1 MQELQHQCPLLTSR
15 IQEGAFTPMEV
26 PTLPIHSPGDTAH
39 TGGQCSGGTDTS
51 SDSVTAGNLL
61 HTWLDPDQGPLWRV
75 QIVSLATFEAESLKT
90 SYSLAMLNFGQ
101 NAIFSAALSTIMFL
115 AAREISAGRM
125 TVGDLVMVNGLLV
138 SRVR

>member
-1 MQELQHQCPLLTSR
+1 MYINF
-15 IQEGAFTPMEV
+15 IQAIDSLINFETVKYFNNEGYEARAY
-26 PTLPIHSPGDTAH
+26 DK
-39 TGGQCSGGTDTS
+39 
-51 SDSVTAGNLL
+51 
-61 HTWLDPDQGPLWRV
+61 
-75 QIVSLATFEAESLKT
+75 SLATFEAESLKT

-138 SRVR
+138 SIGMARQVAEKLRE

>member
-1 MQELQHQCPLLTSR
+1 MHTLNQAIDSLINFETVKYFNN
-15 IQEGAFTPMEV
+15 EGYEARAY
-26 PTLPIHSPGDTAH
+26 DK
-39 TGGQCSGGTDTS
+39 
-51 SDSVTAGNLL
+51 
-61 HTWLDPDQGPLWRV
+61 
-75 QIVSLATFEAESLKT
+75 SLATFEAESLKT

-138 SRVR
+138 SFGKVGQMSDKL